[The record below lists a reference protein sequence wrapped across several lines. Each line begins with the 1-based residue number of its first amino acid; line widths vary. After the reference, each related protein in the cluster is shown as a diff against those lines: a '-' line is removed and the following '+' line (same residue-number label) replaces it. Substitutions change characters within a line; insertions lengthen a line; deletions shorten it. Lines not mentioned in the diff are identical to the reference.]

1 MSSMTQQKF
10 VKNKHKPYGRSCLF
24 ANMRMLASLISRS
37 LKILWSSSRAW
48 SIRSLSTQSTT
59 NINPCGRVCKLG
71 RTLSLPPTSWENDS
85 LNFLFWTQKCN
96 RSYGMNIKSFTQT
109 SSCTFLYVKVTFNPT
124 VESVFCPDFSWH
136 NVAVIIDIKIN
147 ITFTSYD
154 IIILILTCFS
164 RCF

>member
-10 VKNKHKPYGRSCLF
+10 VKNKHIPYGRSCLF

-96 RSYGMNIKSFTQT
+96 RSYGMKHRLQALPRHQVAH
-109 SSCTFLYVKVTFNPT
+109 SCMLKLHLIQLWDQFFVLI
-124 VESVFCPDFSWH
+124 S
-136 NVAVIIDIKIN
+136 ADIM
-147 ITFTSYD
+147 
-154 IIILILTCFS
+154 LLWL
-164 RCF
+164 